1 MLIDKK
7 QISQVDGIDINIIS
21 FTNNNNFVVSFYNFG
36 GYVHRVLIPYKKNP
50 NIFED
55 VLLGYEKFEDCQIS
69 PDYFNCIVGRVGNRI
84 ANAEFELNNKTY
96 KLSKNAGSNH
106 LHGGEF
112 GFNRK
117 IWNINTIKESKNEL
131 SCELGYFSKH
141 LEEGYPGNIN
151 CKTTYTLN
159 NKNEFIIKFSASSDE
174 DTVVSMTNH
183 NYWNFHGHNDYYQ
196 NITNHS
202 IKINSHYVCES
213 DSAAIPTGNL
223 IGVRNTKFDFLN
235 RKNISQEFLD
245 EGGVDNNYD
254 IGGNFSIRKV
264 AEVFSNL
271 TKMGVTYFT
280 DQPGVQFYTGN
291 MMADRYIGKENKK
304 YGKNYGLCLEPQ
316 FFPDAINQPK
326 FASPIL
332 KAGENYLSTIVMKLR
347 NDF

>member
-1 MLIDKK
+1 VLLHKK
-7 QISQVDGIDINIIS
+7 QIGKVDGIDINEIS
-21 FTNNNNFVVSFYNFG
+21 FTNDNNFVVSFYNFG

-84 ANAEFELNNKTY
+84 ANAEFELNNKKY
-96 KLSKNAGSNH
+96 KLSNNVGSNH

-117 IWNINTIKESKNEL
+117 IWNINAINENKNEL
-131 SCELGYFSKH
+131 SCELGYFSQH
-141 LEEGYPGNIN
+141 LEEGYPGNLN

-159 NKNEFIIKFSASSDE
+159 NKNEFIIKFSASSDK
-174 DTVVSMTNH
+174 DTVVNMTNH
-183 NYWNFHGHNDYYQ
+183 NYWNFHGHSNYYQ
-196 NITNHS
+196 NIKNHS
-202 IKINSHYVCES
+202 IKIYSHYVCES

-223 IGVRNTKFDFLN
+223 INVRNTKFDFLN
-235 RKNISQEFLD
+235 RKNISQKFLD

-254 IGGNFSIRKV
+254 IVGNFSIRKA

-291 MMADRYIGKENKK
+291 MMADEYRGKENKK
-304 YGKNYGLCLEPQ
+304 YGKNYGLCFEPQ
-316 FFPDAINQPK
+316 YFPDAINQPK
-326 FASPIL
+326 FISPIL
-332 KAGENYLSTIVMKLR
+332 KAGENYLSTIVMKLS